1 MNKKIYKV
9 IKTPCFDG
17 DINSMVLFANNE
29 KEAKEMYINAYHR
42 IKKLPISEEYIIQ
55 TIELGNVSKKLQKAE
70 TIHSMLL
77 DVFDITYE
85 KEEIIKY

>member
-17 DINSMVLFANNE
+17 DIHSMVLFANNE

-42 IKKLPISEEYIIQ
+42 IKELPISEEYIIQ
-55 TIELGNVSKKLQKAE
+55 TIELGNVSKKLQKADE
-70 TIHSMLL
+70 ISSDL
-77 DVFDITYE
+77 FDITYE